1 MELWIALLIYFG
13 SLFVLT
19 ISFFYILKRNIF
31 PSFVLALVISM
42 IILIAVHPPSEE
54 DLDNVNSST
63 AIYFLVLFGTFFI
76 FFVYLMIAASNDV
89 QADNNYFDI

>member
-19 ISFFYILKRNIF
+19 LTFYYILGRNIF

-42 IILIAVHPPSEE
+42 IILIALHPPSEE

-63 AIYFLVLFGTFFI
+63 AIYFLVLFGSFLVFFI
-76 FFVYLMIAASNDV
+76 YLLIAASHDTKP
-89 QADNNYFDI
+89 DNLYFEV